1 MQANRGV
8 EWNDIGLKIGKRFI
22 KLFNSISFLI
32 FFPLLLVIYY
42 STYTK
47 INPKDY
53 SIVHAICNRYQIP
66 LLDYVNDNR
75 FSGKYE
81 LFFDG
86 SHLNEKGA
94 KIYSSIVASDVK
106 QLIK

>member
-8 EWNDIGLKIGKRFI
+8 KWNDNGLIIDKRFI

-75 FSGKYE
+75 FFWRYE

-86 SHLNEKGA
+86 SLLNEKSA
-94 KIYSSIVASDVK
+94 KIYSSIVASDVNK
-106 QLIK
+106 LMK